1 MNNQSK
7 KILIVDDDEFILG
20 IYAKNFKDEEFEV
33 FTAHDG
39 EEAWNIIKSGN
50 IPDVVFTGITMPKMT
65 GFELI
70 SKMQADEAL
79 AKIPVAI
86 NSHRGRPEDQELAKS
101 MNVDDFIVQG
111 TTTPAETVRRI
122 KLLAGIQNTYKIAIV
137 SDKYDA
143 AALINFLNKQ
153 QGAECGLTDK
163 EIFLEIEPESER
175 GKFGVKINCKKV

>member
-7 KILIVDDDEFILG
+7 KILIVDDDEFLLG

-50 IPDVVFTGITMPKMT
+50 IPDVVFTGIIMPKMT

-70 SKMQADEAL
+70 AKMQSDEAL
-79 AKIPVAI
+79 SRIPVVV

-101 MNVDDFIVQG
+101 MNVDDFIIQG
-111 TTTPAETVRRI
+111 ATTPFEAVRRI
-122 KLLAGIQNTYKIAIV
+122 KLLVGIQNTYKIAILP
-137 SDKYDA
+137 DKYDGA
-143 AALINFLNKQ
+143 VLINFLNKQ
-153 QGAECGLTDK
+153 QGSECDPKGK
-163 EIFLEIEPESER
+163 EIFLGIEPESER
-175 GKFGVKINCKKV
+175 GKFKIKINCKEI